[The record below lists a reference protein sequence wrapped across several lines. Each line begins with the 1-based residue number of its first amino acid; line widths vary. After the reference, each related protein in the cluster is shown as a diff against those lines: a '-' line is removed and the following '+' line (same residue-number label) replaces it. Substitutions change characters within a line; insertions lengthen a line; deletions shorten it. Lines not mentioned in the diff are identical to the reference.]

1 MRRAIALACVG
12 WVTVCEGYRL
22 GPDPLAAGMSAQDAA
37 NSLRADL
44 IPVTRASDA
53 DVYVAQRPA
62 NIPGFGAV
70 TARTLLQF
78 RDGRLFGWTSGW
90 RGR

>member
-70 TARTLLQF
+70 TAPV
-78 RDGRLFGWTSGW
+78 RLDVGLA
-90 RGR
+90 R